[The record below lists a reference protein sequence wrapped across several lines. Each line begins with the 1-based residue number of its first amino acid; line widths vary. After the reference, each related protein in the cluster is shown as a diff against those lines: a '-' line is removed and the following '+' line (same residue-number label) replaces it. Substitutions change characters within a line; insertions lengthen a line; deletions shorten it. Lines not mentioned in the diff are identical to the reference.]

1 MTVTTMLWPSN
12 GTGDGTLTGY
22 TDVQTQR
29 FFRQLFMSDP
39 TVQGV
44 IAAADN
50 ELVPSASGT
59 SEITVGTGAAFIYGI
74 HLYADAATVLT
85 LPSVAADTGGIV
97 YAAIDWVTQTGEINV
112 IQNTSGNTA
121 IPSLTQTAL
130 TEWQIPICSY
140 VVNSSGTIY
149 TNAAKTTTGV
159 TDLRRFVGMS
169 DLRIEYRQGGSATVW
184 ATDGSTNYRVNGSDV
199 KVYVGSQTTGGGGNV
214 TITFPVAFTY
224 LPIVL
229 ATAIGSAGSIIN
241 LDTSISTSQCTINT
255 IDADGVAVGS
265 VQFNW
270 MAIGV

>member
-1 MTVTTMLWPSN
+1 MTVTTMLWATN
-12 GTGDGTLTGY
+12 GTGDGTGTGY

-29 FFRQLFMSDP
+29 LFRQLLMSDP

-59 SEITVGTGAAFIYGI
+59 SEITVGTGAAFIYGL

-112 IQNTSGNTA
+112 NQNTSGNTA

-149 TNAAKTTTGV
+149 TNAAKTTAGV
-159 TDLRRFVGMS
+159 TDLRRYVGLAG
-169 DLRIEYRQGGSATVW
+169 LRMEYRQGGSATVW
-184 ATDGSTNYRVNGSDV
+184 GSDGTTTYRVNGSDV
-199 KVYVGSQTTGGGGNV
+199 LIQAGSGITNGSGTL
-214 TITFPVAFTY
+214 TITYPVAYSQVPLIFLSVEGSGTM
-224 LPIVL
+224 VG
-229 ATAIGSAGSIIN
+229 ATSRGASSTAVATTLDDGSAAASAVVN
-241 LDTSISTSQCTINT
+241 WLTM
-255 IDADGVAVGS
+255 GV
-265 VQFNW
+265 
-270 MAIGV
+270 